1 MEQPSGPALLDVMQ
15 VIRYYTTIIFLSL
28 AQGAVLAVIAYGFVA
43 GAVCILI
50 GPVFIP
56 FLIVPNMEWLFWG
69 WFKALIQYAFYPV
82 IGNAFVFVYGELLLH
97 FFSSLHFSRWASGY
111 GIGRISSLT
120 LSKSVIEPTS
130 AQEASSK

>member
-56 FLIVPNMEWLFWG
+56 FLIVPNLEWLFWG
-69 WFKALIQYAFYPV
+69 WLKTLIQYAFYPV
-82 IGNAFVFVYGELLLH
+82 VGKRLYLYTANCCFTSSTRTSRRSAPLASPA
-97 FFSSLHFSRWASGY
+97 FSSRSSSCRSL
-111 GIGRISSLT
+111 SSLGC
-120 LSKSVIEPTS
+120 
-130 AQEASSK
+130 